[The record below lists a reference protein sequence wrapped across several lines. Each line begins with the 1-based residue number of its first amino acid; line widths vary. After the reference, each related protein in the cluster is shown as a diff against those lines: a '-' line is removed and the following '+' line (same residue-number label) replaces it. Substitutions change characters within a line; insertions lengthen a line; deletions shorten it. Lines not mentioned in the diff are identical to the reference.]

1 MATATESTS
10 QISGLDIQEGLDGLT
25 PARIAT
31 LYRRAPLLRP
41 VNDLDNVWRMFENA
55 SLVLTAWKDGV
66 LVGIARVL
74 TDGVLYSYLC
84 DLAVEP
90 DVQRLGVGKAL
101 INEVFARCEGTELML
116 RDSDISAG
124 YYAHLGF
131 KRIENGWVRDRSRQ

>member
-1 MATATESTS
+1 MAKETS
-10 QISGLDIQEGLDGLT
+10 PPPSKVEGLQIREGLEGLT

-41 VNDLDNVWRMFENA
+41 VGDPARVWQMFENA
-55 SLVLTAWKDGV
+55 SLVLTAWRNGT

-74 TDGVLYSYLC
+74 TDGVLFSYLC

-90 DVQRLGVGKAL
+90 DVQGLGVGKTLVGEVMQRCKGTDL
-101 INEVFARCEGTELML
+101 IL
-116 RDSDISAG
+116 RDSDISSG

-131 KRIENGWVRDRSRQ
+131 QRVENGWVRAAR

>member
-1 MATATESTS
+1 MPSVTASKS
-10 QISGLDIQEGLDGLT
+10 QMEGLDIREGLEGLT

-41 VNDLDNVWRMFENA
+41 VNDLNKVWAMFENA
-55 SLVLTAWKDGV
+55 SLVLTAWRAGV

-74 TDGVLYSYLC
+74 TDGVLFSYLC

-101 INEVFARCEGTELML
+101 INEVFDRCEGTELML

-124 YYAHLGF
+124 YYAHIGF
-131 KRIENGWVRDRSRQ
+131 KRVENGWVRGGS